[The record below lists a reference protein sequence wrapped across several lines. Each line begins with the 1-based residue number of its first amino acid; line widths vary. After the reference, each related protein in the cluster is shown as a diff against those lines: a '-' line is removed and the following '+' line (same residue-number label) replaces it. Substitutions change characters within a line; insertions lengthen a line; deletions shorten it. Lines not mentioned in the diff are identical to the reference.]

1 MKSCI
6 VDLKQLLAH
15 TSATMPKRSSRLDMN
30 QLAKR
35 IVDEATGEA
44 EKTLPPQEL
53 TGKKADS
60 RKGGLKGGK
69 TRMEKLTDDERSEL
83 ARQAANARWNNTAPA
98 TKTGAAKPR
107 SAKQH

>member
-1 MKSCI
+1 LKFGGVDCKPVKSPYFGI
-6 VDLKQLLAH
+6 
-15 TSATMPKRSSRLDMN
+15 MPKRSSRLDIS

-35 IVDEATGEA
+35 IVDEATGEV
-44 EKTLPPQEL
+44 EKTLPPHEL

-69 TRMEKLTDDERSEL
+69 TRMEQLTQEQRSEL
-83 ARQAANARWNNTAPA
+83 ARQAANARWQNAAPA

-107 SAKQH
+107 LTKQR